1 MNDNGK
7 QITVH
12 LNTVAY
18 EILKNHAL
26 PLLSSFGT
34 VSLINPSVV
43 TADLDNSTIE
53 AQNYICLNDDGFNVS
68 LTFYHTTCNMSIQSY
83 KNAEMFLMDGKH
95 PVVAFYQKYLY
106 PATQIIVDKTDMQT
120 ES

>member
-1 MNDNGK
+1 MLSTVSSSKSPAFDKKFRNFELNRMKNLEKKFNFCDRPVIQAELNDNGK

-53 AQNYICLNDDGFNVS
+53 AQL
-68 LTFYHTTCNMSIQSY
+68 LARLWM
-83 KNAEMFLMDGKH
+83 
-95 PVVAFYQKYLY
+95 P
-106 PATQIIVDKTDMQT
+106 
-120 ES
+120 